1 MRSRGDEHRRALWR
15 WGIGIWTAAVLAG
28 AGTTLW
34 LRDAAEP
41 PPPIGWE
48 DTRPTPAPTPSI
60 VLPSGGEM
68 YCLDPSMPP
77 NDEGNG
83 LMAVLCHYR

>member
-1 MRSRGDEHRRALWR
+1 MQSRGDGRHRASWR

-41 PPPIGWE
+41 APPIGWE
-48 DTRPTPAPTPSI
+48 DTRPTPTPTTRFPSD
-60 VLPSGGEM
+60 GET
-68 YCLDPSMPP
+68 CLFPTSPP
-77 NDEGNG
+77 NPEGDG
-83 LMAVLCHYR
+83 LTAVLCRHR